1 MQTEELLAI
10 EELAKSDPQVNEL
23 WEKHTTLK
31 KIVQKLEAKAYH
43 SPQDEMDLKIYKK
56 EKLEV
61 KTLLLKLVEAK
72 AEI

>member
-10 EELAKSDPQVNEL
+10 EELAKSDPQINEL
-23 WEKHTTLK
+23 WEKHTNLK

-43 SPQDEMDLKIYKK
+43 SPQDEIDLKIYKK

-61 KTLLLKLVEAK
+61 KTLLLKLVESK
-72 AEI
+72 TQN